1 MSEMGSGMIEM
12 ALGFFFFVG
21 IIFFSAIIYLLVSS
35 FKKKEDPSKKG
46 KLVVYY
52 EGPNSVG
59 LLIEQPDP
67 NDRRIKGHAA

>member
-12 ALGFFFFVG
+12 ALGFWFFIG

-46 KLVVYY
+46 NLVMYY
-52 EGPNSVG
+52 DGPFG
-59 LLIEQPDP
+59 LLAEQPDP
-67 NDRRIKGHAA
+67 E